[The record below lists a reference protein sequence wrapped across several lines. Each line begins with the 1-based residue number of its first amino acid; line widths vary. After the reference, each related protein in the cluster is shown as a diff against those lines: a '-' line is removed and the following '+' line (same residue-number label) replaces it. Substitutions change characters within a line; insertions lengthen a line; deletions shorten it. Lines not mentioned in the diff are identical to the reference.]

1 MRILEYLKLIRVHQW
16 YKNLMIFLPVFFVGE
31 FLNMP
36 IMGHAFIGFIALC
49 LVSSANYIIND
60 FIDIKRDK
68 LHPEKKYRPLA
79 SGKVS
84 IIEAIFI
91 AVISLSA
98 SIIIAL
104 NQNVYFLIAVLTLF
118 FLTLAY
124 SIGLKEE
131 PILDVVLLSVN
142 FIIRVVS
149 GALLLNIFISPW
161 LIVVPFFLALLL
173 AVGKRG
179 ADIKL
184 LKEEAKVHK
193 KVLQH
198 YQEQTIN
205 GIMIISTTCLII
217 SYSLYAFSRTYLLLL
232 TLPFAIYTIFRYYML
247 ANQGSE
253 IARDPGKFYKDYR
266 LVIFSLLWILSTFI
280 IIYFVK

>member
-1 MRILEYLKLIRVHQW
+1 MKIIEYIKLIRVYQW

-31 FLNMP
+31 LLD
-36 IMGHAFIGFIALC
+36 IGILEHALIGFIALC

-60 FIDIKRDK
+60 IIDIKKDK

-84 IIEAIFI
+84 ILEATII
-91 AVISLSA
+91 GIIVLSA

-104 NQNVYFLIAVLTLF
+104 NQNTYFLIAVLVLFVLTTL
-118 FLTLAY
+118 Y
-124 SIGLKEE
+124 SLGLKEE
-131 PILDVVLLSVN
+131 PVLDVILLSVN
-142 FIIRVVS
+142 FVIRVVS

-179 ADIKL
+179 ADLKL
-184 LKEEAKVHK
+184 LKGNASAHK

-198 YQEQTIN
+198 YDQETIN
-205 GIMIISTTCLII
+205 GLMIISTTCLII
-217 SYSLYAFSRTYLLLL
+217 AYSLYAFSRTALLLL
-232 TLPFAIYTIFRYYML
+232 TIPFAIYTVFRYYML

-253 IARDPGKFYKDYR
+253 IARNPGKIYTDGR
-266 LVIFSLLWILSTFI
+266 LVMFIVLWIISTFVI
-280 IIYFVK
+280 LYLM